1 MESKRQK
8 PAHALDRAIDEIR
21 NTHPDPAQVEEA
33 AARVWARI
41 AEGSAEVSPEP
52 ALAGP
57 ETEAIRGCGDYQS
70 LIPEYLA
77 GRLSSARTLLLEDHS
92 RECLPCRKA
101 LTSARSSEP
110 HVTSVRRP
118 RRNPLPTWQWAA
130 MGIAATLLLAVG
142 IQQSGLVGLLLFPVE
157 VHASAQTVRGQLF
170 RLDGQQ
176 LFPITAGAEIGAG
189 EPIRTAANSGAII
202 ELDDGSRIEM
212 RERSEISLMA
222 AADGIRIRLE
232 RGSIIVRAAEQ
243 RSGHLY
249 VSTDDIEVSVVGTV
263 FSVSEG
269 AKGSRVSVIEGE
281 VHVENES
288 TETALFPG
296 EQFNSTESLTLVPI
310 EQEIAWSQELE
321 LHIALLSEFS
331 RARDQLRDAIA
342 SQGLR
347 YSSNLLDIVPA
358 DTVMYVAFPNV
369 ALTLTNA
376 YDVFKQRIDENPVI
390 QRWWNESAQRAGEE
404 GNLSIEQM
412 IEQVRALSGLL
423 GNEVVLALGRDGN
436 NSDPL
441 LLAEVTDAEDVVI
454 LLRAAI
460 AISPDPE
467 VLHIVTTG
475 AEVAALAGSPDPV
488 VYVEGGLLVFSS
500 SAQRVADV
508 LDTVLGGTSAF
519 AATEFYG
526 SLATAYGA
534 GTEWLFAADI
544 DALIGESS
552 DGVPEGIGINN
563 LQDLVIDYKVVAGQ
577 SATRAIMNFDQT
589 RAGIASWLGTPAP
602 MGGLDYVSPDTFG
615 VVAGL
620 TKDPASI
627 VGELFDTLR
636 TMDPEA
642 WNDIATFQQEHM
654 IDIQYDVASP
664 LGGEFVI
671 AIDGPL
677 LPTPAWKVVTEVY
690 DSARFQNTI
699 ERLISE
705 FNQLAAAEN
714 HQGIE
719 LTAES
724 VGGQI
729 YQTVSILET
738 GSQVHYTYSGGYMIM
753 APSRALVSNALQYN
767 QSRYTLA
774 RSDEFQ
780 SRLPAGGLNYCSAIL
795 YQNMTPMLATIADY
809 IPLPEDTLTDGQIEA
824 IRETAANT
832 PATMVCVTAETDRIV
847 ASNQGELAFNLI
859 TLGGFSILIETL
871 EQVQRQ
877 QQ

>member
-1 MESKRQK
+1 
-8 PAHALDRAIDEIR
+8 
-21 NTHPDPAQVEEA
+21 
-33 AARVWARI
+33 
-41 AEGSAEVSPEP
+41 
-52 ALAGP
+52 
-57 ETEAIRGCGDYQS
+57 
-70 LIPEYLA
+70 
-77 GRLSSARTLLLEDHS
+77 
-92 RECLPCRKA
+92 
-101 LTSARSSEP
+101 
-110 HVTSVRRP
+110 
-118 RRNPLPTWQWAA
+118 

-176 LFPITAGAEIGAG
+176 LLPITAGAEIGAG
-189 EPIRTAANSGAII
+189 EPIRTATDSGAII

-212 RERSEISLMA
+212 RERSEITLTA
-222 AADGIRIRLE
+222 ASDGIRIRLE
-232 RGSIIVRAAEQ
+232 RGSVIVRAAQQ

-249 VSTDDIEVSVVGTV
+249 VSTDDTDVSVVGTV

-281 VHVENES
+281 VYVESES
-288 TETALFPG
+288 TATSLFPG

-310 EQEIAWSQELE
+310 EQEIEWSQELE
-321 LHIALLSEFS
+321 LHIAMLAEFS
-331 RARDQLRDAIA
+331 RARDELRDAIA

-347 YSSNLLDIVPA
+347 YSSNLLEIVPA

-369 ALTLTNA
+369 ALTLTDA

-390 QRWWNESAQRAGEE
+390 QQWWNESAQRAAEDGD
-404 GNLSIEQM
+404 LSIEQM
-412 IEQVRALSGLL
+412 IEQIRALSGLL
-423 GNEVVLALGRDGN
+423 GNEVVLVLGRDGN

-441 LLAEVTDAEDVVI
+441 LLAEVTDAENVVI

-460 AISPDPE
+460 ALSPDPE
-467 VLHIVTTG
+467 TLHVVTSTSEVG
-475 AEVAALAGSPDPV
+475 ALSGSSDPV

-500 SAQRVADV
+500 SAERVAGV
-508 LDTVLGGTSAF
+508 LDAVLSGSSAF
-519 AATEFYG
+519 ASTEFYG
-526 SLATAYGA
+526 SLTTAYGA

-544 DALIGESS
+544 DTLIGEST
-552 DGVPEGIGINN
+552 DDVPESINN

-577 SATRAIMNFDQT
+577 SSTRAIMNFDQN
-589 RAGIASWLGTPAP
+589 RNGIASWLGAPAP
-602 MGGLDYVSPDTFG
+602 MGGLDYVSPDSFG

-636 TMDPEA
+636 TMDPDA

-664 LGGEFVI
+664 LGGEFVV

-699 ERLISE
+699 ERLVAE
-705 FNQLAAAEN
+705 FNQMAAAEN

-729 YQTVSILET
+729 YQTVTILES

-753 APSRALVSNALQYN
+753 APSRALVTNALQYN
-767 QSRYTLA
+767 QSRYTLGS
-774 RSDEFQ
+774 SDDFR
-780 SRLPAGGLNYCSAIL
+780 SRLRAGALNYCSAIL
-795 YQNMTPMLATIADY
+795 YQNMTPMIATIADY
-809 IPLPEDTLTDGQIEA
+809 VPLPEDTLTDGQIEA
-824 IRETAANT
+824 IRETVANT

-859 TLGGFSILIETL
+859 TLGGFSSLIETL